1 MICRETLSREQAG
14 FPPKEIRPFSF
25 GADEEMIINVIGLD
39 LWIGKIRNLPKQLR
53 YATAVTL
60 TRSAEHAQG
69 SILSRTRDVFTIRK
83 NWLTPGYMFGINRKT
98 ARADDLSAEVYT
110 RAPWMLLQEEGGIK
124 LPKKQY
130 LAVPQEGVRRTKK
143 DLIPASEKP
152 RALKRSFIIWKT
164 KSGPILFKRV
174 GRGKSSTIKPMY
186 AFERSAKIEERW
198 QFVRTGIATVKKVYG
213 KIFASALKD
222 ALETAK
228 K

>member
-1 MICRETLSREQAG
+1 MRFG
-14 FPPKEIRPFSF
+14 PFSF
-25 GADEEMIINVIGLD
+25 GAIEAMVINVIGLD

-60 TRSAEHAQG
+60 TRSAEHAQE

-98 ARADDLSAEVYT
+98 ARADDLTAEVYT
-110 RAPWMLLQEEGGIK
+110 RAPWMLLQEEGGVK

-143 DLIPASEKP
+143 DLIPASQKP

-164 KSGPILFKRV
+164 KSGPMLFKRV
-174 GRGKSSTIKPMY
+174 GRGKGSTIKAMY
-186 AFERSAKIEERW
+186 AFERSATIESRW
-198 QFVRTGIATVKKVYG
+198 QFVKTGVAVVKKVYG
-213 KIFASALKD
+213 KIFAAALKD
-222 ALETAK
+222 ALETARR
-228 K
+228 

>member
-1 MICRETLSREQAG
+1 MDLNITLH
-14 FPPKEIRPFSF
+14 
-25 GADEEMIINVIGLD
+25 GLEA
-39 LWIGKIRNLPKQLR
+39 WIAKIRNFPKQLR

-60 TRSAEHAQG
+60 SRSAEHAQE

-83 NWLTPGYMFGINRKT
+83 NWLTPGYMFGINRKM
-98 ARADDLSAEVYT
+98 ARADDLNAEVYT
-110 RAPWMLLQEEGGIK
+110 RAPWMLFQEEGGIK
-124 LPKKQY
+124 LPKKEY

-164 KSGPILFKRV
+164 KSGPMLFKRV
-174 GRGKSSTIKPMY
+174 GRGKASTIKPMY
-186 AFERSAKIEERW
+186 AFERSAKVAPRW
-198 QFVRTGIATVKKVYG
+198 QFVLTGIATVKKVYG

>member
-1 MICRETLSREQAG
+1 
-14 FPPKEIRPFSF
+14 
-25 GADEEMIINVIGLD
+25 MIINVIGLD